1 MQYLWKKIYQPAT
14 VILKIKYI
22 ILIVILQK
30 TWNILGNII
39 V

>member
-1 MQYLWKKIYQPAT
+1 MQYFWEKIYQPT
-14 VILKIKYI
+14 IILKIKYI

-30 TWNILGNII
+30 TWNILDNI